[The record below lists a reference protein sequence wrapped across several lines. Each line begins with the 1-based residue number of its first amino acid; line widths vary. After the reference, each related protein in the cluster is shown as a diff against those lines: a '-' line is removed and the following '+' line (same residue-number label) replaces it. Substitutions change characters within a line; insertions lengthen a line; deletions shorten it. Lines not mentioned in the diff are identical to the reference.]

1 MSEVR
6 RRCVFYVSGF
16 DPKGARHYHGLY
28 KEQSARQAE
37 AGGLAIDVGPR
48 RNLPDG
54 NSAWTLRADEDGI
67 TADTHYEFM
76 RWDDVVRAHW
86 PKHQWQLWRDV
97 LTTTVFNLRHGAL
110 QAMHQLSWPPAMA
123 LFMPFLLLI
132 GVLAGAPLLALVA
145 GWVGWEMLDNVFAG
159 LAAGGAAAAA
169 VLWLGLALEARYS
182 MYWMMRSYAFTAR
195 QATGGTPDLEA
206 RLDTLAQRLAERI
219 AERRDDEILVVGH
232 SSGAIM
238 AAAIVARALRRLPS
252 RTAGEA
258 PVLSLL
264 TLGQWIPLLGLLP
277 QAEGFRAELSELAT
291 APGLDWIDFSAPP
304 DGCCFA
310 LTDPIA
316 GSGLAP
322 AGRLPDRPKLL
333 SPRFA
338 EMFDAAGYQA
348 LRRDKFKMHFQYLVA
363 APRPVEYDYFRITAG
378 ARTLNDRF
386 AHLPSVTDFDRLR
399 SGRRKAQAGGHAR

>member
-28 KEQSARQAE
+28 REQSARQAE
-37 AGGLAIDVGPR
+37 AGGLSIKVGPR

-54 NSAWTLRADEDGI
+54 NSAWALRTEEEGLAVE
-67 TADTHYEFM
+67 THYEFM

-110 QAMHQLSWPPAMA
+110 QAMHELSWPPALA

-132 GVLAGAPLLALVA
+132 GVLAGAPLLALLA

-159 LAAGGAAAAA
+159 LAAGAAAGAL
-169 VLWLGLALEARYS
+169 VLWLGLALESRYS

-195 QATGGTPDLEA
+195 QATGRTPDLEA
-206 RLDTLAQRLAERI
+206 RLDALAARLAQRLRER
-219 AERRDDEILVVGH
+219 ADDEVLVVGH

-238 AAAIVARALRRLPS
+238 AAAIVARALRQCPA

-277 QAEGFRAELSELAT
+277 QAEAFRTELTELAT
-291 APGLDWIDFSAPP
+291 TPALDWIDFSAPP

-310 LTDPIA
+310 LTDPVA
-316 GSGLAP
+316 GSGVAP
-322 AGRLPDRPKLL
+322 PGRLPDRPKLL

-338 EMFDAAGYQA
+338 EMFDAPGYQA
-348 LRRDKFKMHFQYLVA
+348 LRHDKFKMHFQYLMA
-363 APRPVEYDYFRITAG
+363 APRPVEYDFFRITAG
-378 ARTLNDRF
+378 ARTLAGRF

-399 SGRRKAQAGGHAR
+399 PRRRKAAH